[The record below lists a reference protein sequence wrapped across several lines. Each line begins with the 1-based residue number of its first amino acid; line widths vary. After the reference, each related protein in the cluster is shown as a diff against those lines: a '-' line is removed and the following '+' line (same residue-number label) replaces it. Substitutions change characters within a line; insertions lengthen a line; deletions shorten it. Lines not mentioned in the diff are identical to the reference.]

1 MPTPTPTAINVVKKY
16 SDKIFTPIRP
26 RAERSENLTIQD
38 TIEKKTTG
46 AATILRAFRYIVLI
60 GDSRLIFNKEL
71 KEAGAA
77 ADRINPTR
85 IATSIAPSV

>member
-1 MPTPTPTAINVVKKY
+1 MPTPMPTAINVVQRY
-16 SDKIFTPIRP
+16 RDKIFTPIRP

-38 TIEKKTTG
+38 TMEKKTTG
-46 AATILRAFRYIVLI
+46 AAAILRAFRYIVLI

-85 IATSIAPSV
+85 IAKSIAPSV